1 MTEYSSAKK
10 VKLSPGVVRDAYQ
23 LTLDELMRPRQTEHS
38 LSIDRAFP
46 EEFVNDL
53 SRQEVFNKHLFRPNT
68 YLHKWWARRCGSTF
82 RTILKQ
88 FAANHGCRDYYAP
101 GGLEGITVLDPMMGG
116 GTTLHE
122 AIRLDANVIGADIDP
137 IPIVQARASLT
148 QVELTDLRAAFN
160 QFFADLYHSLG
171 PYFHTECPTCD
182 QTVDSQYLLHG
193 LRKKCACRQVV
204 QIDQYDLR
212 HEDDATIRICPE
224 SGTIYREQNGHVE
237 TSSPT
242 VAANLITKAEKEC
255 PLCGKKYE
263 ELLDLPFYARHTPI
277 AIVAACPEH
286 GNFFRSP
293 SKADL
298 MRIKRADERR
308 SEQDFGP
315 LEDFRVHD
323 GPKSGDLL
331 RHNVRSYLDVFSSR
345 QLLYLHQAIRQ
356 LRDYTGIKRLTL
368 GMLVSTSLEFNAM
381 LCGYKGWY
389 KRRPGAIR
397 HVFALHAYSFQY
409 TVLENNPVNPRK
421 SSGNLQLLFRDRI
434 ERGRKWSVLPV
445 ERKIGKDGKRELV
458 KIAGEADDGVEVFNQ
473 ADLVRDQS
481 RFWLIQG
488 DSQCLPLDDHSV
500 DMIVTDPPYYDSV
513 QYSNLAAFFRV
524 WLKRLLPDEAEWS
537 YDESASAVATRT
549 TAGTSNF
556 MRVLAGIFT
565 ECGRVL
571 KQQSGRMVFTFHHWA
586 PSAWAELT
594 LALKSA
600 GFKLI
605 NAYVVYSEHPISV
618 HIRNLNSIQH
628 DSMLVFALDG
638 NGPSAP
644 WMPLD
649 TIDTNDSETFC
660 RQCGATLGWLLESA
674 FSPAE
679 IHAAWKNL
687 IRDGADG

>member
-10 VKLSPGVVRDAYQ
+10 IKPSTGVVRDAYQ

-38 LSIDRAFP
+38 LSIDRVFP

-53 SRQEVFNKHLFRPNT
+53 SHQEVFNKHLFRPNT

-88 FAANHGCRDYYAP
+88 FAADHECRDYYAP

-122 AIRLDANVIGADIDP
+122 AIRLGANVVGADIDP
-137 IPIVQARASLT
+137 IPVMQARASLT
-148 QVELTDLRAAFN
+148 QVELTDLRASFN
-160 QFFADLYHSLG
+160 RFFADLHNRLG
-171 PYFHTECPTCD
+171 PYFQTECPVCE
-182 QTVDSQYLLHG
+182 QTTDIQYVLHG
-193 LRKKCACRQVV
+193 VRKKCACRNVV

-212 HEDDATIRICPE
+212 HEDDAKISICPE
-224 SGTIYREQNGHVE
+224 SCEIYREQNGHSE
-237 TSSPT
+237 TLSSPA

-255 PLCGKKYE
+255 PSCGQKYE
-263 ELLDLPFYARHTPI
+263 ELLDLPFYARYTPI
-277 AIVAACPEH
+277 AIVATCPEH

-293 SKADL
+293 SEEDL
-298 MRIKRADERR
+298 ARIKRADERR
-308 SEQDFGP
+308 SELDFGP
-315 LEDFRVHD
+315 LEDFRVYD

-356 LRDYTGIKRLTL
+356 LRDYKGIDRLTL

-381 LCGYKGWY
+381 LCGYKGWN

-434 ERGRKWSVLPV
+434 ERGRKWSALPI
-445 ERKIGKDGKRELV
+445 ERKIGEDGKRELV

-488 DSQCLPLDDHSV
+488 DS
-500 DMIVTDPPYYDSV
+500 
-513 QYSNLAAFFRV
+513 
-524 WLKRLLPDEAEWS
+524 
-537 YDESASAVATRT
+537 
-549 TAGTSNF
+549 
-556 MRVLAGIFT
+556 
-565 ECGRVL
+565 
-571 KQQSGRMVFTFHHWA
+571 
-586 PSAWAELT
+586 
-594 LALKSA
+594 
-600 GFKLI
+600 
-605 NAYVVYSEHPISV
+605 
-618 HIRNLNSIQH
+618 
-628 DSMLVFALDG
+628 
-638 NGPSAP
+638 
-644 WMPLD
+644 
-649 TIDTNDSETFC
+649 
-660 RQCGATLGWLLESA
+660 
-674 FSPAE
+674 
-679 IHAAWKNL
+679 
-687 IRDGADG
+687 